1 MSKYKKVATR
11 CYRFD
16 LQLVKMLDEVSELM
30 ERTEA
35 DAVRVMLYGSCKFW
49 LKKLLLKRE
58 IQNTGYEEQSL
69 PEDDMTDEEFKKLEE
84 YVATLK

>member
-16 LQLVKMLDEVSELM
+16 YQLAKMLKEVSELM

-49 LKKLLLKRE
+49 LKKLLLNKE
-58 IQNTGYEEQSL
+58 IKNTGYEQQYEPQ
-69 PEDDMTDEEFKKLEE
+69 EDIDELL
-84 YVATLK
+84 ATISHLK

>member
-16 LQLVKMLDEVSELM
+16 LQLAKMLDEVSKLM

-35 DAVRVMLYGSCKFW
+35 DAVRVMLYASCKWW
-49 LKKLLLKRE
+49 LKKLLLNKE
-58 IQNTGYEEQSL
+58 IKNTGYEQQFVE
-69 PEDDMTDEEFKKLEE
+69 PEEDIDALL
-84 YVATLK
+84 ATIAHLK